1 MDSLLGAAQQAAIGM
16 RLHRRKFMG
25 LGATAIV
32 AAALPRPSLAAGYP
46 NRPVHI
52 VIGFPPGGTLDSVSR
67 LIGQRLGERLGQ
79 QFVIDSKPGAGSNIA
94 AEYVLRAEPDGYTL
108 LACTSTNTLNQS
120 LYQHLDFNFSSEA
133 TAVASMMLTPAVM
146 EVTPGL
152 PVKSVAEFIAYA
164 KARPGEINMASPGV
178 GTFHHVAGE
187 LFMMMTGTKLVHI
200 PYHGEAPALI
210 DLLAGRVE
218 VMFTLLPSSIMHIKA
233 GALRA
238 LGVMTAKRIDELPDI
253 PTVAET
259 VPGYEATSWEGLISP
274 RGVPADI
281 VQSLNDGVVAAL
293 ADPEMKRQMTA
304 LGGQVF
310 PGSPADFGRFIA
322 AETEKWRKVIQAA
335 NIQVE

>member
-1 MDSLLGAAQQAAIGM
+1 M
-16 RLHRRKFMG
+16 RLAAG
-25 LGATAIV
+25 VIV
-32 AAALPRPSLAAGYP
+32 APALPRPSLAASYP

-120 LYQHLDFNFSSEA
+120 LYQHLDFNFSGDA

-146 EVTPGL
+146 EVTPGF
-152 PVKSVAEFIAYA
+152 PAKSVAEFIAYT
-164 KARPGEINMASPGV
+164 KAHPGEINMASPGV

-187 LFMMMTGTKLVHI
+187 LFMMMTGTKLVHV

-210 DLLAGRVE
+210 DLLAGRVQ

-233 GALRA
+233 GDLRA

-259 VPGYEATSWEGLISP
+259 VPGYEATSWEGLICP

-281 VQSLNDGVVAAL
+281 VQSLNEGVAAAL
-293 ADPEMKRQMTA
+293 ADPEMKRQMTG

-310 PGSPADFGRFIA
+310 PGSSTDFGRFIA
-322 AETEKWRKVIQAA
+322 AETEKWRDVIQAA
-335 NIQVE
+335 NIRVE